1 VRAPLLLGLLLALA
15 APAAAQL
22 DPAPRASR
30 VGLTVFSG
38 VRVPYNTG
46 FLTLLDRDGE
56 PIFSATEQRGGN
68 ALLGADAEIRVA
80 GPLSLLVGGVFTQTG
95 NSDFFVDRSP
105 GFGDSIDFRVRFSD
119 ETLFARAGASVRFQA
134 PRLPGQTRPSPA
146 TDLFA
151 AAGLV
156 RRLETNHP
164 AVNFGFKGAFPL
176 NEAGL
181 EFVVGVEDYFVFWDH
196 DALEPVMA
204 DLLRPSEA
212 PVRVDFLY
220 DTSNVLL
227 LRAGLSLR
235 F

>member
-1 VRAPLLLGLLLALA
+1 MRAPLLLGLMLALA
-15 APAAAQL
+15 APAAAQT
-22 DPAPRASR
+22 DSAPRASR

-46 FLTLLDRDGE
+46 FVTLYDAGGE
-56 PIFSATEQRGGN
+56 PLFSATEQRGGS
-68 ALLGADAEIRVA
+68 ALLGADAEVHLV
-80 GPLSLLVGGVFTQTG
+80 GPLSLLVGGIFTQTG
-95 NSDFFVDRSP
+95 DSDFFLDRSP
-105 GFGDSIDFRVRFSD
+105 GFGDSIDFRVSFSD
-119 ETLFARAGASVRFQA
+119 ETLFARAGASLRLQE
-134 PRLPGQTRPSPA
+134 PRRPGETRANPA

-176 NEAGL
+176 NRAGL
-181 EFVVGVEDYFVFWDH
+181 EVVVGLEDFFVFWDN
-196 DALEPVMA
+196 DALTPVMA
-204 DLLRPSEA
+204 ELLRPSAE
-212 PVRVDFLY
+212 PVQLDFLY